1 MELLIER
8 VDVWAAEL
16 PDQAGALANVLT
28 ALKDAGANL
37 TSIIARRGSEG
48 SGKGVVFVSPLAG
61 DSEIRAAADVGF
73 NVTRKLH
80 SVRVQGRDRPGVAAD
95 VLQAIAAQG
104 VNLRGFSASAL
115 GRDFIAY
122 VAVDS
127 FEDART
133 VMNALERM

>member
-1 MELLIER
+1 MELLVER

-16 PDQAGALANVLT
+16 PDQAGALAHVLA

-37 TSIIARRGSEG
+37 NSVIARRGAEG
-48 SGKGVVFVSPLAG
+48 SGKGVVFVTPLAG
-61 DSEIRAAADVGF
+61 DREIRTAADVGF
-73 NVTRKLH
+73 NVTHKLH
-80 SVRVQGRDRPGVAAD
+80 SVRVQGPDRPGVAAD
-95 VLQAIAAQG
+95 LLQAIAAQD

-122 VAVDS
+122 VAVDTL
-127 FEDART
+127 EDARK